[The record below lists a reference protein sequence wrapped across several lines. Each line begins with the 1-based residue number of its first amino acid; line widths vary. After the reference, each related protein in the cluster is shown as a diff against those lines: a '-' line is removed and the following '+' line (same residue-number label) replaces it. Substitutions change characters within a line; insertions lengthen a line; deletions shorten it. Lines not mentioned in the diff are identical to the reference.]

1 MIAPLVP
8 IAISHEDIRRPISGY
23 GPETVKPR
31 LHEAVL
37 DVQGATVLTVRIHYI
52 TYVILPYVCRTLTS
66 FVTKIN
72 YAS

>member
-8 IAISHEDIRRPISGY
+8 IAISHEDIRRPILGY

-37 DVQGATVLTVRIHYI
+37 DVQGATVLTVRIR
-52 TYVILPYVCRTLTS
+52 LPYVDLICDENKLC
-66 FVTKIN
+66 
-72 YAS
+72 